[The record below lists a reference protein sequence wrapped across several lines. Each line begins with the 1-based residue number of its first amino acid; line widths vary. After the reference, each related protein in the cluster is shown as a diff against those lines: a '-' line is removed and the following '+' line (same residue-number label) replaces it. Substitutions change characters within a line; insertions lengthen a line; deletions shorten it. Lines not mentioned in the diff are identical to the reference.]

1 MLNWIH
7 ELETLQPEL
16 EKEKTISL
24 SDQRIRTL
32 QRLCKRPL
40 YQVAMIALYCALRK
54 GNKTVRSREF
64 LEAAH
69 VALPGKPAL
78 RGLEA
83 LMAANWMRGFSDGVH
98 SNDEILRLTRPI
110 EQALERSDFCQ
121 LPGIPADVH
130 HAELLRLHARACS
143 FRRGNDTLREWHL
156 CCDRAFKRMSL
167 DARKAIAQSGMSIA
181 DRNILLYVGV
191 TCLMEGGDLDLRAV
205 LHLFAS
211 DPIERTLLRA
221 QLLSP
226 EYPLA
231 KGHWWKM
238 EESFRGD
245 MMLKVSTKF
254 QKCLLPELDVQTVE
268 RINPAL
274 QRIACDSI
282 QPMELF
288 YDSMLRKELTTLE
301 QLCNVNVFEQYKQA
315 QTGTAMKGIAIQL
328 HGGPGTGKT
337 EFCYQL
343 ARRTGRNL
351 LLLDVSQA
359 RDKYYGETEKM
370 ITGIF
375 RDYEKQV
382 GEGGAFPIL
391 FFNEGDSIFQRRI
404 DSDQNSSHT
413 DNTVQTILLNEL
425 ERFQGILLV
434 TTNTPKHF
442 DKAFERRFQFR
453 LQFNAPG
460 EQTRLQLLRN
470 ALPEGKLPVLQRI
483 ACECQFT
490 AAELQNALRRL
501 HIEGLCGITTLDRA
515 AAIWDML
522 RSDKIE
528 KQRIGFRV

>member
-1 MLNWIH
+1 
-7 ELETLQPEL
+7 
-16 EKEKTISL
+16 
-24 SDQRIRTL
+24 
-32 QRLCKRPL
+32 
-40 YQVAMIALYCALRK
+40 
-54 GNKTVRSREF
+54 
-64 LEAAH
+64 
-69 VALPGKPAL
+69 
-78 RGLEA
+78 
-83 LMAANWMRGFSDGVH
+83 
-98 SNDEILRLTRPI
+98 
-110 EQALERSDFCQ
+110 
-121 LPGIPADVH
+121 
-130 HAELLRLHARACS
+130 
-143 FRRGNDTLREWHL
+143 
-156 CCDRAFKRMSL
+156 
-167 DARKAIAQSGMSIA
+167 
-181 DRNILLYVGV
+181 
-191 TCLMEGGDLDLRAV
+191 
-205 LHLFAS
+205 
-211 DPIERTLLRA
+211 
-221 QLLSP
+221 
-226 EYPLA
+226 
-231 KGHWWKM
+231 
-238 EESFRGD
+238 
-245 MMLKVSTKF
+245 
-254 QKCLLPELDVQTVE
+254 
-268 RINPAL
+268 
-274 QRIACDSI
+274 
-282 QPMELF
+282 
-288 YDSMLRKELTTLE
+288 
-301 QLCNVNVFEQYKQA
+301 
-315 QTGTAMKGIAIQL
+315 
-328 HGGPGTGKT
+328 
-337 EFCYQL
+337 
-343 ARRTGRNL
+343 
-351 LLLDVSQA
+351 LLDVSQA

-483 ACECQFT
+483 ACECQVT

>member
-40 YQVAMIALYCALRK
+40 YQVAMIALFCAMRK

-83 LMAANWMRGFSDGVH
+83 LMAANWMRGFSDGAH

-110 EQALERSDFCQ
+110 EQALERSDFYQ

-130 HAELLRLHARACS
+130 HAELLRLHAHACS
-143 FRRGNDTLREWHL
+143 FRRGNDTTREWNL
-156 CCDRAFKRMSL
+156 YCDRAFKRMNL
-167 DARKAIAQSGMSIA
+167 DARKAITQSGMSTA

-205 LHLFAS
+205 LHLFGAA
-211 DPIERTLLRA
+211 PIERTLLRA
-221 QLLSP
+221 QLLSS
-226 EYPLA
+226 EHPLV
-231 KGHWWKM
+231 KGRWWTM

-245 MMLKVSTKF
+245 MMLKVSAKF
-254 QKCLLPELDVQTVE
+254 QKIMLPELDVQMVE
-268 RINPAL
+268 RNHPAL
-274 QRIACDSI
+274 QSIACTGI

-288 YDSMLRKELTTLE
+288 YDSTLQKELTTLE
-301 QLCNVNVFEQYKQA
+301 QLCGVSVFEQYGQEQK
-315 QTGTAMKGIAIQL
+315 GTAMKGIAVQL

-343 ARRTGRNL
+343 ARITGRNL
-351 LLLDVSQA
+351 LMLDVSQA

-375 RDYEKQV
+375 REYEKQV

-453 LQFNAPG
+453 IEFRTPDVQA
-460 EQTRLQLLRN
+460 RLLMLRN
-470 ALPEGKLPVLQRI
+470 ALPNSPEKELHSL
-483 ACECQFT
+483 ATECVFT
-490 AAELQNALRRL
+490 GAELKGALRRL
-501 HIEGLCGITTLDRA
+501 HIERMCGNRVAFSADELRA
-515 AAIWDML
+515 HL
-522 RSDKIE
+522 KGKPSERR
-528 KQRIGFRV
+528 RIGF